1 MFWIRIVAFRPD
13 RRPPTGT
20 GQSRRAD
27 ILRSRMAHQARLPR
41 RAEPATWII
50 ETEHFFSGYVI
61 GPGLARRAHSRRYGR
76 DFGLPCCRQMSL
88 AKGCSASLR
97 LAMVT
102 AAGRI
107 SMGSTAC
114 MASCRTLACCV
125 PDSPNHVG
133 SNLRI
138 RGPDPVP
145 VLTREV
151 DALSEPADAVLRGW
165 AGRSSQES
173 PGWSGCGQGLSAERM
188 RSAVRS
194 AGRCPVGRAANTSL
208 AAAS

>member
-27 ILRSRMAHQARLPR
+27 ILRSRMAQARLPR

-107 SMGSTAC
+107 SMGSPAC

-133 SNLRI
+133 SNLRF
-138 RGPDPVP
+138 RVPDPVP
-145 VLTREV
+145 VLTHEA
-151 DALSEPADAVLRGW
+151 DALSEPADAVLPGW